1 METEVKEEI
10 KFTPVGAG
18 ILVEW
23 KQSESKL
30 SLPPEVLKDIEMA
43 ENGIVKVVE
52 VGPEVKQI
60 KPNDYVLL
68 NAAGRLI
75 NLNGKMYGLIK
86 QFQIDGVY
94 SSKPE
99 FTKIEAPSTLHT
111 IKTDKVEK
119 QIVNMNKKYDIN

>member
-43 ENGIVKVVE
+43 ENGIVKVIE

-60 KPNDYVLL
+60 KPNDYVLVWTTTPWTL
-68 NAAGRLI
+68 PGNI
-75 NLNGKMYGLIK
+75 P
-86 QFQIDGVY
+86 
-94 SSKPE
+94 SSSMKRHC
-99 FTKIEAPSTLHT
+99 STR
-111 IKTDKVEK
+111 IPKR
-119 QIVNMNKKYDIN
+119 